1 MMNAS
6 RENPAYSLASQ
17 LIVESA
23 GNVLGSIPAA
33 LSR

>member
-1 MMNAS
+1 MLNAS
-6 RENPAYSLASQ
+6 RENHAYSLASL

-33 LSR
+33 LPR